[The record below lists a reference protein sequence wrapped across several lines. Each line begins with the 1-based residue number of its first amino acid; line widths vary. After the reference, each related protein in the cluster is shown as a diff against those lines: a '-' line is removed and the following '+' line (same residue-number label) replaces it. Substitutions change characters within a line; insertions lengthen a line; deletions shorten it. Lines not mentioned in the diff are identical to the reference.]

1 MDVTDDARIVEQVL
15 AGDQSAYAALVTRY
29 QDTVYSV
36 AYRLC
41 ANHSDAA
48 DMAQDAFI
56 TAFRKLH
63 QYKHE
68 YTFGQ
73 WVIGI
78 CSNRTRN
85 LFRSRWRRQQTEQRH
100 YEDACED
107 PLVTH
112 RSEQQ
117 NEEVAAALAQLP
129 VKFRLA
135 VTLRHIEDY
144 SYEDIARMLRIGI
157 SAVKM
162 RVKRG
167 LVAMEQILK
176 EERKET
182 P

>member
-1 MDVTDDARIVEQVL
+1 MDATDDARIVAQVL
-15 AGDQSAYAALVTRY
+15 AGDQSAYATLVQRY
-29 QDTVYSV
+29 QDTVYGV

-41 ANHSDAA
+41 SNHSDAA

-63 QYKHE
+63 QYKPE
-68 YTFGQ
+68 YAFGQ

-100 YEDACED
+100 YEDASED

-112 RSEQQ
+112 RSGQQ
-117 NEEVAAALAQLP
+117 HEEVAAALAQLP
-129 VKFRLA
+129 VKYRLA
-135 VTLRHIEDY
+135 VTLKHIEDY
-144 SYEDIARMLRIGI
+144 AYEDIARMLRIGL
-157 SAVKM
+157 SAAKM

-167 LVAMEQILK
+167 LEALEQILK
-176 EERKET
+176 EERRT
-182 P
+182 TV

>member
-1 MDVTDDARIVEQVL
+1 MDAAEDARVVARVL
-15 AGDQSAYAALVTRY
+15 AGDQGAYATLVTRY

-36 AYRLC
+36 AYRMC
-41 ANHSDAA
+41 NNHSDAA
-48 DMAQDAFI
+48 DMAQDAFT

-63 QYKHE
+63 QYKQD
-68 YTFGQ
+68 YAFGQ

-78 CSNRTRN
+78 CTNRTRN
-85 LFRSRWRRQQTEQRH
+85 LFRSRSRRQQTEQRH
-100 YEDACED
+100 YEDSVQD
-107 PLVTH
+107 PLLTH

-117 NEEVAAALAQLP
+117 QEDIAAALAQLP

-135 VTLRHIEDY
+135 VTLRHIEGY
-144 SYEDIARMLRIGI
+144 SYEEIARMSRIGI

-167 LVAMEQILK
+167 LDAMERILR
-176 EERKET
+176 EERKGT